1 MEDASIPKGTVPE
14 GRTEEPW
21 AVSHSSSFFDLISS
35 LQITNYYC
43 SVSACPGTKESLHC
57 ARLYMKSICCTWFKQ
72 GTIWAAC
79 QRECGK
85 WLLGRTSSV
94 AVGCVKHG
102 PERSSFL
109 NQSVLDVSVKSS
121 KNRLTGFKSQ
131 LYHSLTGCLWTSD
144 LTSLPNSILPNAKIK
159 IIITYH
165 SMLG

>member
-79 QRECGK
+79 QQECGK

-94 AVGCVKHG
+94 AVGCVKQHIFSEYQEQILWWG
-102 PERSSFL
+102 GGVGGEMNTETHMRVRPWSW
-109 NQSVLDVSVKSS
+109 VSAHSA
-121 KNRLTGFKSQ
+121 Q
-131 LYHSLTGCLWTSD
+131 LSPDSGSELV
-144 LTSLPNSILPNAKIK
+144 
-159 IIITYH
+159 
-165 SMLG
+165 